1 MSARFSPPS
10 PRRSDAGRN
19 TASLAL
25 ASPRSAPGGMTAAFR
40 RRRHCVCGTRAPCW
54 RATGNRRLAIEHALF
69 LPDRRFD
76 RGPVARPCRVRDGVA
91 EQVPDETPVAV
102 AAETPAPQVASG
114 RKNQPRR
121 PPDIKL
127 DAGCPLGSEAVLG
140 LNLAE
145 KDCNAHPHTNPRGP
159 VGIPATP

>member
-1 MSARFSPPS
+1 MRSNTRFFC
-10 PRRSDAGRN
+10 
-19 TASLAL
+19 L
-25 ASPRSAPGGMTAAFR
+25 TAALIAALSL
-40 RRRHCVCGTRAPCW
+40 G
-54 RATGNRRLAIEHALF
+54 LAGCETVW
-69 LPDRRFD
+69 PSRS
-76 RGPVARPCRVRDGVA
+76 
-91 EQVPDETPVAV
+91 PDETPVAV